1 MRHRQENENMNQKI
15 YENYAKLAVKIG
27 INLQKGQDVV
37 IVASTRLVDI
47 VKEVAK
53 VCYENGA
60 RSVKVDWSCDEV
72 AKLKWLYEDAD
83 VMSEVL
89 EWEEAKAKWTAEK
102 LPCKIF
108 IDDSD
113 PEAFAGVDVA
123 KMATVS
129 KARRLVL
136 KKYRDME
143 DNNNQWLIVA
153 VPSPSWAKKVFP
165 ELEADEAVAKLWDAI
180 IKTMRLDTEDPVAAW
195 EEHIANLSDK
205 SDKLNAMNLDYLTY
219 KASNGTDLT
228 VKLQPNHIWLSARE
242 TNLKGIDFTAN
253 MPTEEVFTMP
263 KRDGVNGVVYSTKP
277 LSLNGQLVEN
287 FKITFENGKAVNVE
301 AEKGLEVLEYML
313 NMDESSRHL
322 GEVALVPFNSPINQT
337 GLLFSN
343 TLFDENACCH
353 FAFGFAF
360 KNNIKGYENMSE
372 EDFKEAGFND
382 SVNHVDFMIGSE
394 DLEIVGYDFDGNSY
408 KIFEN
413 GVWAI

>member
-1 MRHRQENENMNQKI
+1 MNQKI
-15 YENYAKLAVKIG
+15 YENYAKLAVQIG
-27 INLQKGQDVV
+27 INLQKGQDVT
-37 IVASTRLVDI
+37 IVASTNLVPI
-47 VKEVAK
+47 VKEVVK
-53 VCYENGA
+53 VCYEKGA
-60 RSVKVDWSCDEV
+60 RSVNIDWSNEEI
-72 AKLKWLYEDAD
+72 AKLKWLHEDTE

-89 EWEEAKAKWTAEK
+89 EWQEAKAKWSAEK
-102 LPCKIF
+102 LPCKIY
-108 IDDSD
+108 IDDAD
-113 PEAFAGVDVA
+113 PEAFAGVDLA

-129 KARRLVL
+129 KARRMVL

-165 ELEADEAVAKLWDAI
+165 ELETEEAVAKLWEAI

-195 EEHIANLSDK
+195 EDHIANLSDK

-228 VKLQPNHIWLSARE
+228 VKLQPNHVWLSARE

-253 MPTEEVFTMP
+253 MPTEEVFSMP

-287 FKITFENGKAVNVE
+287 FKVTFENGKAVDVQ
-301 AEKGLEVLEYML
+301 AEKGLDVLEYML
-313 NMDESSRHL
+313 GMDENSRYL
-322 GEVALVPFNSPINQT
+322 GEVALVSYDSPINQT

-360 KNNIKGYENMSE
+360 KNNIKGYETMSE
-372 EDFKEAGFND
+372 DDFKEVGFND
-382 SVNHVDFMIGSE
+382 SVNHVDFMIGSA
-394 DLEIVGYDFDGNSY
+394 DLEIKGYDFDGNEY
-408 KIFEN
+408 LIFKD

>member
-1 MRHRQENENMNQKI
+1 MNQKI
-15 YENYAKLAVKIG
+15 YENYAKLAVQIG
-27 INLQKGQDVV
+27 INLQEGQDVT
-37 IVASTRLVDI
+37 IVASTNLVPI
-47 VKEVAK
+47 VKEVVK
-53 VCYENGA
+53 VCYEKGA
-60 RSVKVDWSCDEV
+60 RSVNIDWSNEEI
-72 AKLKWLYEDAD
+72 AKLRWLHEDTE

-89 EWEEAKAKWTAEK
+89 EWQEAKAKWSAEK
-102 LPCKIF
+102 LPCKIY

-113 PEAFAGVDVA
+113 PEAFAGVDLA

-129 KARRLVL
+129 KARRMVV

-165 ELEADEAVAKLWDAI
+165 ELETEEAVEKLWEAI
-180 IKTMRLDTEDPVAAW
+180 IKTMRLDTEDPVQAW
-195 EEHIANLSDK
+195 EDHIANLSDK
-205 SDKLNAMNLDYLTY
+205 SNKLNAMNLDYLTY

-253 MPTEEVFTMP
+253 MPTEEVFSMP

-287 FKITFENGKAVNVE
+287 FKVTFENGKAVDVQ
-301 AEKGLEVLEYML
+301 AEKGLDVLEYML
-313 NMDESSRHL
+313 GMDENSRYL
-322 GEVALVPFNSPINQT
+322 GEVALVSYDSPINQT

-360 KNNIKGYENMSE
+360 KNNIKGYETMSE
-372 EDFKEAGFND
+372 EDFKEVGFND
-382 SVNHVDFMIGSE
+382 SVNHVDFMIGSA
-394 DLEIVGYDFDGNSY
+394 DLEIKGYDFDGNEY
-408 KIFEN
+408 LIFKD

>member
-1 MRHRQENENMNQKI
+1 MNQKI

-27 INLQKGQDVV
+27 INLQKGQDVT
-37 IVASTRLVDI
+37 IVASTNLVDI
-47 VKEVAK
+47 VKEVTK

-60 RSVKVDWSCDEV
+60 RSVKVDWSNDEI
-72 AKLKWLYEDAD
+72 AKLQWLYEDAE

-89 EWEEAKAKWTAEK
+89 EWQEAKAKWSAEK
-102 LPCKIF
+102 LPCKIY

-113 PEAFAGVDVA
+113 PEAFAGVDLA

-165 ELEADEAVAKLWDAI
+165 ELETEEAVSKLWEAI
-180 IKTMRLDTEDPVAAW
+180 IKTMRLDKEDPVQAW
-195 EEHIANLSDK
+195 EDHIANLSDK
-205 SDKLNAMNLDYLTY
+205 SNKLNAMNLDYLTY
-219 KASNGTDLT
+219 KAKNGTDLT

-287 FKITFENGKAVNVE
+287 FKVTFENGKAVDVQ
-301 AEKGLEVLEYML
+301 AEKGLDVLEYML

-322 GEVALVPFNSPINQT
+322 GEVALVPFNSPVNET

-372 EDFKEAGFND
+372 EEFKEVGFND
-382 SVNHVDFMIGSE
+382 SVNHVDFMVGSD
-394 DLEIVGYDFDGNSY
+394 DLEIKGYDFDGNEY
-408 KIFEN
+408 EIFKN

>member
-1 MRHRQENENMNQKI
+1 MNQKV

-27 INLQKGQDVV
+27 INLQKGQDVT

-47 VKEVAK
+47 VKEVTK

-89 EWEEAKAKWTAEK
+89 EWEEAKAKWSAEK
-102 LPCKIF
+102 LPCKIY

-165 ELEADEAVAKLWDAI
+165 ELETEEAVAKLWDAI
-180 IKTMRLDTEDPVAAW
+180 IKTMRLDAEDPVQAW

-205 SDKLNAMNLDYLTY
+205 SNKLNAMNLDYLTY
-219 KASNGTDLT
+219 KAANGTDLT
-228 VKLQPNHIWLSARE
+228 VKLQPNHMWLSARE
-242 TNLKGIDFTAN
+242 TNLKGVDFTAN

-287 FKITFENGKAVNVE
+287 FKVTFENGKAVDVQ
-301 AEKGLEVLEYML
+301 AEKGLDTLEYML

-322 GEVALVPFNSPINQT
+322 GEVALVPFNSPVNET
-337 GLLFSN
+337 GILFSN

-353 FAFGFAF
+353 FAFGFSF
-360 KNNIKGYENMSE
+360 KNCIKGYENMTE
-372 EDFKEAGFND
+372 EDFKAVDFND
-382 SVNHVDFMIGSE
+382 SVNHVDFMIGSN
-394 DLEIVGYDFDGNSY
+394 DLEIVGYDFEGNSY